1 MTPLDYTDQQATPLA
16 VLTHAIAQLAGARDA
31 SHVVEIIRAT
41 ARSMIGC
48 QGIAVIRKE
57 DDLCHYI
64 EEDAIGA
71 LWKGQKFPASACVS
85 GWAMAERRTIVIPD
99 IDNEDRVPRE
109 LYQDTFVRAIAMTP
123 VRPQD
128 PIGAIGAIG
137 AYWAAPYQ
145 PTRMEIEI
153 LEALA
158 SAAATA
164 IENVRLIV
172 ALSGALEEA
181 ELARDELRHR
191 VKNAYMGAQSLAK
204 LSIKGEAADDLVGR
218 IQALSRAHSLLD
230 ERMSRDAS
238 IDIRDLI
245 EIEVEPYRNTAP
257 GRIVL
262 SGPSME
268 IDSTRA
274 VPLGLSINELATNAL
289 KHGALSIESGTVEIT
304 WSRNG
309 EAISLSWIETNGPRV
324 GNIGRTGEG
333 SGLLA
338 RLVERQLRG
347 TLEHIFDPAGV
358 RCRIAFR
365 QGEHPRVPVGVSL
378 PMAGK

>member
-85 GWAMAERRTIVIPD
+85 GWAMAERKTIVIPD
-99 IDNEDRVPRE
+99 IDHEDRVPRE

-128 PIGAIGAIG
+128 PIGAIG

-365 QGEHPRVPVGVSL
+365 QGEHTRVPVGVSL
-378 PMAGK
+378 PVAGK

>member
-31 SHVVEIIRAT
+31 SHAVEIIRAT

-85 GWAMAERRTIVIPD
+85 GWAMAERKTIVIPN
-99 IDNEDRVPRE
+99 IDHEDRVPRE

-128 PIGAIGAIG
+128 PIGAIG

-164 IENVRLIV
+164 IENVRLIL

-378 PMAGK
+378 PVAGK

>member
-31 SHVVEIIRAT
+31 SHVVEIIRST

-64 EEDAIGA
+64 EEDAIGT

-85 GWAMAERRTIVIPD
+85 GWAMAERKTIVIPD
-99 IDNEDRVPRE
+99 IDHEDRVPRE

-128 PIGAIGAIG
+128 PIGAIG

-238 IDIRDLI
+238 IDIRDLT

-262 SGPSME
+262 SGPSTE

-378 PMAGK
+378 PVAGK

>member
-85 GWAMAERRTIVIPD
+85 GWAMAERKTIVIPD
-99 IDNEDRVPRE
+99 IDHEDRVPRE

-128 PIGAIGAIG
+128 PIGAIG

-358 RCRIAFR
+358 RCRIAFL
-365 QGEHPRVPVGVSL
+365 QGEHTRVPVGVSL
-378 PMAGK
+378 PVAGK

>member
-85 GWAMAERRTIVIPD
+85 GWAMAERKTIVIPD
-99 IDNEDRVPRE
+99 IDHEDRVPRE

-123 VRPQD
+123 VRPQN
-128 PIGAIGAIG
+128 PIGAIG

-324 GNIGRTGEG
+324 GSIGRTGEG

-378 PMAGK
+378 PVAGK

>member
-85 GWAMAERRTIVIPD
+85 GWAMAERKTIVIPD
-99 IDNEDRVPRE
+99 IDHEDRVPRE
-109 LYQDTFVRAIAMTP
+109 LYQHTFVRAIAMTP
-123 VRPQD
+123 VRPLD
-128 PIGAIGAIG
+128 PIGAIG

-365 QGEHPRVPVGVSL
+365 QGEHMRVPVGVSL
-378 PMAGK
+378 PVAGK